1 MNSLFINNKAASD
14 ISITCFGEVL
24 WDCFADGK
32 RLGGAPLNVCLR
44 LNSLGINTQIISAVG
59 NDPLGYELLAEIKS
73 RNFSTPHNDAA
84 IINSD
89 FIAINSDKG
98 TSTVEVTLDK
108 RGSATYEIV
117 SDTAWDNIALTPALI
132 DQVSSSDVFVYGSLV
147 GRQQESL
154 TTLNALID
162 VANFKIFDVNLRK
175 PHYQLETLITLMKS
189 ADFIKLNDDELYE
202 IAHAMGSKFNSLE
215 QNLNFIAEQTNT
227 AYLCVTKGQHGALLK
242 INDNNYYNS
251 GFLINVVDT
260 VGAGDSFL
268 GSLIY
273 QLCSTTDA
281 QYAVDFACAVGAMVA
296 ENQGATPELS
306 LEAIEAF
313 INPA

>member
-1 MNSLFINNKAASD
+1 MNSLFIKNKAPSD
-14 ISITCFGEVL
+14 ISINCFGEVL
-24 WDCFADGK
+24 WDCFPDGK

-44 LNSLGINTQIISAVG
+44 LNSLGINAQMISAVG
-59 NDPLGYELLAEIKS
+59 DDELGHELLDEIKA
-73 RNFSTPHNDAA
+73 RNIKTNF
-84 IINSD
+84 IEIN
-89 FIAINSDKG
+89 ADKK

-117 SDTAWDNIALTPALI
+117 SDTAWDNIALTPALLE
-132 DQVSSSDVFVYGSLV
+132 QVQSSDIFVYGSLV
-147 GRQQESL
+147 GRQQVSL
-154 TTLNALID
+154 DTLKQLID
-162 VANFKIFDVNLRK
+162 VAKFKIFDVNLRK
-175 PHYQLETLITLMKS
+175 PHYDIETLVTLMKN

-215 QNLNFIAEQTNT
+215 QNLEFIAEQTNT
-227 AYLCVTKGQHGALLK
+227 QYLCITKGRHGALLK
-242 INDNNYYNS
+242 INGTNYYNS

-273 QLCSTTDA
+273 QLCTTTDA

-296 ENQGATPELS
+296 EQHGATPELS
-306 LEAIEAF
+306 IEAIEAF
-313 INPA
+313 INPV